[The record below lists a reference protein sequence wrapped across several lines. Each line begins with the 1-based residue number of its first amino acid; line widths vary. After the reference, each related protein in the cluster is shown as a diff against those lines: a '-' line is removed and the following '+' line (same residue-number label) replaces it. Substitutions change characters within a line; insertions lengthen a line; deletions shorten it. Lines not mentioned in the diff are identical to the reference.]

1 MHRDNNQ
8 YGSTEVKYL
17 RRESETRTYFQSA
30 VNTLNS
36 YFPAAFQLE
45 TKTIFFPS
53 GENSGNEVNSPKSV
67 TCSRPL
73 PSVFMRNNSNLRVS
87 QACLF
92 DAKRIFLSSG
102 VNVGAK
108 LAQPKFV
115 SCF

>member
-1 MHRDNNQ
+1 MAGRKLNT
-8 YGSTEVKYL
+8 YWWVK
-17 RRESETRTYFQSA
+17 SQAASYFQSA

-53 GENSGNEVNSPKSV
+53 GENSGKEVKSPKSV
-67 TCSRPL
+67 TCSRSV
-73 PSVFMRNNSNLRVS
+73 PSVFIRNNSNLRVS

-92 DAKRIFLSSG
+92 DANRIFLSSG